1 MSHINLI
8 IRSLLLLA
16 LVAPSALAASV
27 SVVPSGNSSSF
38 SVEGVGIDGVSGIQ
52 IEIAYDPASLSTPLV
67 TRGRLESGALFSEN
81 HSSRGV
87 IKIAVIK
94 NSFFSGGGQIA
105 AISFASKT
113 GKGGITSVTYN
124 IINDSGS
131 SVASS
136 PINSKDASASEA
148 TVNTFSL
155 TTQSAQ
161 STQSTQATPP
171 TATASSTAAYLGA
184 ITLPTGQEQRVDYKP
199 AQPSTPTPAPA
210 SEQPAAKIAEQI
222 QTADK
227 SATDLKMEDAPQYVV
242 YKGIINRFKQ
252 YTGSKKLSDIV
263 ALFDKTIVQT
273 ITQEPAILLND
284 GKSKATLTIEIPAR
298 INYSPNFAVNGG
310 KLLSFK
316 QDQSTGHWTIDVM
329 PETGSVKVA
338 VTIIAGARR
347 RRRVRRR
354 RGPGSD
360 GSWRCGGR
368 RGW

>member
-161 STQSTQATPP
+161 STQSTQRR
-171 TATASSTAAYLGA
+171 
-184 ITLPTGQEQRVDYKP
+184 QRKLNVHEPK
-199 AQPSTPTPAPA
+199 
-210 SEQPAAKIAEQI
+210 SETDEFCSCFMPLQGRCKFHPQWEKVGSLKTQSRKI
-222 QTADK
+222 
-227 SATDLKMEDAPQYVV
+227 L
-242 YKGIINRFKQ
+242 
-252 YTGSKKLSDIV
+252 
-263 ALFDKTIVQT
+263 
-273 ITQEPAILLND
+273 
-284 GKSKATLTIEIPAR
+284 
-298 INYSPNFAVNGG
+298 
-310 KLLSFK
+310 
-316 QDQSTGHWTIDVM
+316 WTI
-329 PETGSVKVA
+329 
-338 VTIIAGARR
+338 I
-347 RRRVRRR
+347 
-354 RGPGSD
+354 
-360 GSWRCGGR
+360 
-368 RGW
+368 